1 MKFVWILCAVIGLVV
16 AIVSGAAIAR
26 RFTGIEFE
34 LAGNHIVTAVRTPIG
49 ILPIKGFGSERSL
62 LDTVYPDSL
71 SVSFVSKDFYRG
83 SNGKET
89 KFAQLIVLRYSAKVD
104 QEIVAKWYRG
114 RLGSGFT
121 QCSTWACEDPFQVED
136 WTWIVNDRSASR
148 FVTFQQKSQD
158 RVRGV
163 QLAKDQSL
171 PGGTIISL
179 YDFQLPEPQVAML
192 RIGPG

>member
-1 MKFVWILCAVIGLVV
+1 MKFVWILCAAMGLAV
-16 AIVSGAAIAR
+16 AVLSGAAIAR
-26 RFTGIEFE
+26 RFTGIEIE
-34 LAGNHIVTAVRTPIG
+34 QAGNHIVTAVRTPIG
-49 ILPIKGFGSERSL
+49 TLPIKGFGSERSL
-62 LDTVYPDSL
+62 LDSVYPGSL

-83 SNGKET
+83 SNSKET

-121 QCSTWACEDPFQVED
+121 QCSTWPCEDPLQDED

-148 FVTFQQKSQD
+148 FITFQEKSQD

-163 QLAKDQSL
+163 ELAKDQSQ
-171 PGGTIISL
+171 PGVTIISL